1 MWFTLEHE
9 GNAVT
14 HLAPWKEG
22 SSVSCDR
29 DVPCEIFR
37 FRLHVKPSQYEID
50 TWWIRGQRVNPQLKD
65 CEHQQNV
72 ESGLNG
78 FLTLSTV
85 QVIQCRCYH
94 TK

>member
-14 HLAPWKEG
+14 QLATWKEG

-65 CEHQQNV
+65 CELLK
-72 ESGLNG
+72 EIFGFIKEAEFLMCLN
-78 FLTLSTV
+78 L
-85 QVIQCRCYH
+85 
-94 TK
+94 